1 MKRLFISSFLF
12 ISIAN
17 LLIIFIVMPAIS
29 EMMKV
34 SIRVAIEQN
43 DPNLSRGKYSLL
55 LQELQGIPQAEWKE
69 YIEKLRTHMGHPV
82 FIKEFRYAGFTNNQ
96 RSQLLAGNAV
106 VIDYGKSVWQRVGN
120 SSYIVGMGPFPKANP
135 GIRVIMVTWVMM
147 TLIIVTVLLVWV
159 FFFWRKLM
167 TVSATTVNFGNGNFD
182 VRVTISPRSV
192 LAPLAGA
199 FNRMADRIQTLIQ
212 SHKELTNA
220 VSHELRTPI
229 ARIRFGLEMMRSSP
243 DERARESYTEG
254 IHKDVDELDELVSEL
269 LIYAKFDR
277 ETMEL
282 QCEEYDIAS
291 WLEDLVASLTTLP
304 FKVQHVCL
312 LDNKGMK
319 ACFDTRHMGRAVGNL
334 LQNAARYGNGKARL
348 TLEQEEDCILIHV
361 DDNGP
366 GIPEADRERIF
377 EPFTRLDASRSRES
391 GGSGLGLGIVKRVA
405 ICHGGTVAVSNS
417 ELGGSRFSIKWKAI
431 Q

>member
-1 MKRLFISSFLF
+1 MKT
-12 ISIAN
+12 SIEHYDR
-17 LLIIFIVMPAIS
+17 S
-29 EMMKV
+29 
-34 SIRVAIEQN
+34 
-43 DPNLSRGKYSLL
+43 LSKGVYYL
-55 LQELQGIPQAEWKE
+55 LQQDLQTIPQTEWKTH
-69 YIEKLRTHMGHPV
+69 IEKLQAHFGYPLSIKDYHDPV
-82 FIKEFRYAGFTNNQ
+82 FSEEQ
-96 RSQLLAGNAV
+96 RSQLLTGNLV
-106 VIDYGKSVWQRVGN
+106 VIDNGNLIWQRVGN
-120 SSYIVGMGPFPKANP
+120 SNFIIGMGPFPDVKPSISAQ
-135 GIRVIMVTWVMM
+135 IVAWAAI
-147 TLIIVTVLLVWV
+147 TLLMGAVLLIWV
-159 FFFWRKLM
+159 LGFWRKLK
-167 TVSATTVNFGNGNFD
+167 TVSASAVEFGNGNFGA
-182 VRVTISPRSV
+182 RVNISARSA

-199 FNRMADRIQTLIQ
+199 FNSMADRIQALIQ

-243 DERARESYTEG
+243 NERARESYTEG

-282 QCEEYDIAS
+282 QCKEYDIAS
-291 WLEDLVASLTTLP
+291 WLDDLVASLTTLP
-304 FKVQHVCL
+304 VKVLRVCL
-312 LDNKGMK
+312 LDNKERK
-319 ACFDTRHMGRAVGNL
+319 VFFDARHMGRAVGNL

-348 TLEQEEDCILIHV
+348 TLEQEGDCILIHV

-377 EPFTRLDASRSRES
+377 EPFTRLEASRSRES

-405 ICHGGTVAVSNS
+405 ICHGGTVAVSDS

>member
-1 MKRLFISSFLF
+1 MATS
-12 ISIAN
+12 
-17 LLIIFIVMPAIS
+17 
-29 EMMKV
+29 
-34 SIRVAIEQN
+34 IEQSN
-43 DPNLSRGKYSLL
+43 QDLAKGVYYLVQ
-55 LQELQGIPQAEWKE
+55 QEMQKMPQSNWKS
-69 YIEKLRTHMGHPV
+69 YIEKMQKHFGYPLS
-82 FIKEFRYAGFTNNQ
+82 FRDYHEVSFTDHQ
-96 RSQLLAGNAV
+96 RSQLLTGKIV
-106 VIDYGKSVWQRVGN
+106 VIDYGKIFWQRIG
-120 SSYIVGMGPFPKANP
+120 SSNYILGMGPLVELEPSIP
-135 GIRVIMVTWVMM
+135 VTIMIWVSI
-147 TLIIVTVLLVWV
+147 TALVGVVLLVWV

-182 VRVTISPRSV
+182 ERVKISQRSA

-199 FNRMADRIQTLIQ
+199 FNSMADRIQALIQ

-229 ARIRFGLEMMRSSP
+229 ARIRFGLEMVGSAY
-243 DERARESYTEG
+243 DEKDRETYAEG
-254 IHKDVDELDELVSEL
+254 IHRDVDELEELVSEL
-269 LIYAKFDR
+269 LTYAKFDR

-282 QCEEYDIAS
+282 QRKEYNIAS
-291 WLEDLVASLTTLP
+291 WLEDLVASFTTLP
-304 FKVQHVCL
+304 VKVQHVCL

-319 ACFDTRHMGRAVGNL
+319 VCFDARHMGRAVGNL

-348 TLEQEEDCILIHV
+348 TLEQEGDCILIHV

-377 EPFTRLDASRSRES
+377 EPFTRLEASRSRES
-391 GGSGLGLGIVKRVA
+391 GGSGLGLGIVKRVS
-405 ICHGGTVAVSNS
+405 ICHGGTVMVSDS